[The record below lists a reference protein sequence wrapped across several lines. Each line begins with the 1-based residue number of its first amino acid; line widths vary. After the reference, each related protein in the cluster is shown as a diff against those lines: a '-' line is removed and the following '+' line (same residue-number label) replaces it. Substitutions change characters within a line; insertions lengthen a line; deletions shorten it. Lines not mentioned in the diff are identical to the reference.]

1 MKCLIL
7 AGGSGD
13 RLWPL
18 SRKNYPK
25 QFMEIRKGRSM
36 FQEAILRNIPFCD
49 EFIIITNKRHE
60 SVVKGQLQ
68 DFQDLKYSIL
78 MEESPLKTAL
88 PIVTIAL
95 NYDSEDEFLIVST
108 DNIIDGEYNTCI
120 THLREVIKKD
130 KVAIVGCEPKG
141 KPLGNHYI
149 EGSNGKYKFVSSW
162 GKNCYV
168 DCGIYGGKV
177 SVLLSSIDKSVI
189 DQCKNIQIRENVFV
203 ETKESRFPKKG
214 IADALVSK
222 SLEMVKAKLTCERIT
237 DIPSY
242 YRLAVQGIPEESGNI
257 IEKDC
262 RDIKIINTA
271 SDRLVVA
278 NNLRDVIIANT
289 RDAVFVTKVD
299 GKSSVKEIV
308 QSITPENASYFE
320 DYPVSYEDWGV
331 AEYLSVAE
339 DYRVSKLSLYAGSTI
354 TDKVAKD
361 MLVNYFVI
369 DGSIVCKV
377 KNKEEQ
383 SLKTNDSVSFTS
395 NQSYEITNKLKRNI
409 TLIKTENKKVSAL
422 RTVDT
427 ADDSGCFVKLK
438 PVFKEFIWGGT
449 KIRDVLKKNV
459 GKFET
464 IAESW
469 ELSAHSAGQSK
480 VATGRFKGLTLDR
493 YIKQIGKENLGW
505 KAQGYDR
512 FPLLIKFID
521 ATQNLSVQVH
531 PDDDYAFSNEGD
543 YGKNE
548 MWYVMEADKNA
559 CIYIGFNK
567 DVTKQEIRERIK
579 NNTILEVLN
588 KIPIKKGETYFLKA
602 GTVHAIG
609 AGCVMCEIQQSSNV
623 TYRLYDY
630 GRVGKNGKPR
640 EIHIDKALQ
649 VADLKKSS
657 ALAFT
662 KYSQLEFPGY
672 SKQLLGQCK
681 YFVATK
687 YKVNG
692 LLNLTPTGSSF
703 RTVVVIEG
711 VGKIGNGHSMSA
723 THVGDTWF
731 FGSKETI
738 SVKGKLTVII
748 TNI

>member
-36 FQEAILRNIPFCD
+36 FQEAVLRNIPFCD
-49 EFIIITNKRHE
+49 EFIVITNKRHE
-60 SVVKGQLQ
+60 SIVKGQLQ

-78 MEESPLKTAL
+78 MEESPLKTA
-88 PIVTIAL
+88 PSIVTIAL

-120 THLREVIKKD
+120 THLKEVIKQNKIAL
-130 KVAIVGCEPKG
+130 VVSEPKG
-141 KPLGNHYI
+141 KPSGNHYI
-149 EGSNGKYKFVSSW
+149 ENVNGRYKFVSNW
-162 GKNCYV
+162 GKNSFI

-177 SVLLSSIDKSVI
+177 SVLLENIDRSII
-189 DQCKNIQIRENVFV
+189 EQCKNIQIKENVFV
-203 ETKESRFPKKG
+203 EARESSAIRRG
-214 IADALVSK
+214 IADVLNTRVVE
-222 SLEMVKAKLTCERIT
+222 LVKAKISCERIT

-242 YRLAVQGIPEESGNI
+242 YNLTTKGIPVKSGNV

-262 RDIKIINTA
+262 RDVKIINTA

-278 NNLRDVIIANT
+278 NNLKDVIIANT
-289 RDAVFVTKVD
+289 RDAVFVTKAD
-299 GKSSVKEIV
+299 GKTTIKDIV
-308 QSITPENASYFE
+308 QKITPENASYFE
-320 DYPVSYEDWGV
+320 DYPVLYQDWGV
-331 AEYLSVAE
+331 EEYLSVSE
-339 DYRVSKLSLYAGSTI
+339 DYRVSKLSLYAGSTL
-354 TDKVAKD
+354 TDKVMKG
-361 MLVNYFVI
+361 LHVNYFVI
-369 DGSIVCKV
+369 EGSVVCKV

-383 SLKTNDSVSFTS
+383 TLKTNENISLNS

-409 TLIKTENKKVSAL
+409 TLIKTENKKTSTL
-422 RTVDT
+422 RSTEV
-427 ADDSGCFVKLK
+427 ADDTGCFVKLK

-449 KIRDVLKKNV
+449 KIRDVLKKNA
-459 GKFET
+459 GRFET

-480 VATGRFKGLTLDR
+480 VATGRFKGYTLDK

-505 KAQGYDR
+505 KVQDYER

-567 DVTKQEIRERIK
+567 DVTKQEIKERIK
-579 NNTILEVLN
+579 DNTILEVLN
-588 KIPIKKGETYFLKA
+588 RIPIKKGETYFLKA

-640 EIHIDKALQ
+640 EMHLEKALE
-649 VADLKKSS
+649 VANLKKMNS
-657 ALAFT
+657 LAFT

-672 SKQLLGQCK
+672 TKQLLGQCK

-692 LLNLTPTGSSF
+692 MLNLTPTGSSF
-703 RTVVVIEG
+703 KTAVVIEG
-711 VGKIGNGHSMSA
+711 SGKIGNGHTMN
-723 THVGDTWF
+723 TTQVGDTWF

-738 SVKGKLTVII
+738 SVKGKLTII
-748 TNI
+748 IANI

>member
-36 FQEAILRNIPFCD
+36 FQEAVLRNIPFCD

-88 PIVTIAL
+88 PVATIAL
-95 NYDSEDEFLIVST
+95 NYDSEEYFLIVST

-120 THLREVIKKD
+120 THLKEIIKKD
-130 KVAIVGCEPKG
+130 KIAIVACEPKG
-141 KPLGNHYI
+141 KPFGNHYI
-149 EGSNGKYKFVSSW
+149 ENANGRYKFVSNW
-162 GKNCYV
+162 GKSCFI
-168 DCGIYGGKV
+168 DCGIYGAKV
-177 SVLLSSIDKSVI
+177 SVLLSNMEKTVV
-189 DQCKNIQIRENVFV
+189 DQSKNIQIKDNVFV
-203 ETKESRFPKKG
+203 ETKEIRTPKKG
-214 IADALVSK
+214 FADVLNTRA
-222 SLEMVKAKLTCERIT
+222 LEMVKTKISCERIT

-242 YRLAVQGIPEESGNI
+242 YHLVAKTEDTGKKNVIV
-257 IEKDC
+257 KDC
-262 RDIKIINTA
+262 KDVKIINTA

-278 NNLRDVIIANT
+278 HNLRDVVIANT
-289 RDAVFVTKVD
+289 RDAVFVTKMD
-299 GKSSVKEIV
+299 GKTSVKEIV
-308 QSITPENASYFE
+308 QSIAPENTSYFE

-331 AEYLSVAE
+331 AEYLSVSE
-339 DYRVSKLSLYAGSTI
+339 DYKVSKLSLYAGTTI
-354 TDKVAKD
+354 SDKVAKG
-361 MLVNYFVI
+361 MFVNYLVI
-369 DGSIVCKV
+369 DGSIACKV

-383 SLKTNDSVSFTS
+383 TYKTNDSVSFAS
-395 NQSYEITNKLKRNI
+395 GQSYEITNKLKRNI
-409 TLIKTENKKVSAL
+409 TLIKTENKKTTSL
-422 RTVDT
+422 RVIDRVDD
-427 ADDSGCFVKLK
+427 AGCFVKLK
-438 PVFKEFIWGGT
+438 PVLKEFIWGGT

-459 GKFET
+459 GKHET

-480 VATGRFKGLTLDR
+480 VATGRFKGLTLDK
-493 YIKQIGKENLGW
+493 YIKQIGKDNLGW
-505 KAQGYDR
+505 KVQDYER

-521 ATQNLSVQVH
+521 AKQNLSVQVH
-531 PDDDYAFSNEGD
+531 PDDDYAFSHEGD

-548 MWYVMEADKNA
+548 MWYVMEAEKDA

-567 DVTKQEIRERIK
+567 DISKQEIKERIK
-579 NNTILEVLN
+579 NDTILEVLN

-630 GRVGKNGKPR
+630 GRLGKNGKPR
-640 EIHIDKALQ
+640 EIHIEKALQ
-649 VADLKKSS
+649 VADLKKSN
-657 ALAFT
+657 ALPSSEI
-662 KYSQLEFPGY
+662 SQFEFPGY

-692 LLNLTPTGSSF
+692 MLNLTSTGSSF
-703 RTVVVIEG
+703 KTVVVIEG
-711 VGKIGNGHSMSA
+711 SGKIGNGHSMS
-723 THVGDTWF
+723 TTQVGDTWF
-731 FGSKETI
+731 FGSRESI
-738 SVKGKLTVII
+738 AVKGKLTVII
-748 TNI
+748 ANV